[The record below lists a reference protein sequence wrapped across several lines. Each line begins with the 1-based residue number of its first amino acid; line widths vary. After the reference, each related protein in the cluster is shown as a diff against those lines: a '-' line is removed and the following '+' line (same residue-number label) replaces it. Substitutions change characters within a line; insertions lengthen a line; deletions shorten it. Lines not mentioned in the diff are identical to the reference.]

1 MDGGV
6 RLTHVRGKEVGGG
19 WDAGWDGD
27 GSADGVQ
34 APGDSDWIRRSQS
47 QVVGGWVGGWPL
59 RSLCI
64 LLSCRGQVD
73 SPPTPPTRQPPTQ
86 EGSSDLHLM
95 ASSGARLT
103 AFQFFWEALGGAAIA
118 PDPNNNH
125 QIMIIRI
132 IIISLDNYMNNQ

>member
-47 QVVGGWVGGWPL
+47 QVVGGWVGGHYVHCVFCSVVEGRSIALPPLPPVSLPL
-59 RSLCI
+59 RK
-64 LLSCRGQVD
+64 
-73 SPPTPPTRQPPTQ
+73 
-86 EGSSDLHLM
+86 
-95 ASSGARLT
+95 
-103 AFQFFWEALGGAAIA
+103 GAAIS
-118 PDPNNNH
+118 
-125 QIMIIRI
+125 I
-132 IIISLDNYMNNQ
+132 